1 MKFYSIVSN
10 MKKLL
15 TIVLFFAA
23 TSLAPMLLASP
34 LSAAPETCAGVDVAI
49 LKCDAS
55 GGGNIEDSGVWALLI
70 IALNILAGLVGIVAV
85 GGIVYGAMMYASAQ
99 DNASQVQEAIGIIRN
114 VVIGLVLF
122 LSMYALLQFLI
133 PGGVFGSG
141 SGNQNQNQNQNQNNG
156 QSGQSTPV

>member
-1 MKFYSIVSN
+1 

-15 TIVLFFAA
+15 SLFLFMAA
-23 TSLAPMLLASP
+23 FVATPLLLSSP
-34 LSAAPETCAGVDVAI
+34 AYAVDENNGNKCAGVDVAI

-55 GGGNIEDSGVWALLI
+55 GGENVEDSGVWALLI

-85 GGIVYGAMMYASAQ
+85 GGIVYGAIMYASAQ

-156 QSGQSTPV
+156 QGGQPTQT